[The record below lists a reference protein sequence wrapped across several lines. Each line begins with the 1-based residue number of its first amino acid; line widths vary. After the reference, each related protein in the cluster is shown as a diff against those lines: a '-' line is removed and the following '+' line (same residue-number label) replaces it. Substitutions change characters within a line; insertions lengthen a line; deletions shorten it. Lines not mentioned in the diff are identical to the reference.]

1 MLSGPAVSVDPP
13 PGPGE
18 PEGVSGSSVLNDCPR
33 LCKFSRS
40 QGCKGLDVHG
50 GVCPPKKLNA
60 ACVLRSSRPW

>member
-18 PEGVSGSSVLNDCPR
+18 PEGVSGPSAPEYCSR
-33 LCKFSRS
+33 LREFGRS

-50 GVCPPKKLNA
+50 GVCPPETRNV
-60 ACVLRSSRPW
+60 ACVLQNHRPW